1 MKNLKCKQCDTPTL
15 CSEDTKK
22 VTCSSCV
29 NINISKLNGVD
40 YEIKNKAYIS

>member
-1 MKNLKCKQCDTPTL
+1 MKNLKCKQCDTPTE

-29 NINISKLNGVD
+29 NDNINKLNGVNF
-40 YEIKNKAYIS
+40 EIKG